1 MKRVHVLEFEDLG
14 WFPGWLRTAMTNL
27 IVVLGRVLGVAPV
40 LANLISRILKQQG
53 IEQIVDLGSGGG
65 GAMPEVVARVRE
77 IRDTSGARLT
87 MTDLY
92 PNLDAV
98 ETFNQPNASEVR
110 YLRDPVDA
118 TDFASAPPGL
128 KTMVNCFHHM
138 PPPRARAILAS
149 AHDNREPI
157 LIYEMGQN
165 SLPFAV
171 WLIALPLAL
180 PIVALTA
187 LLLTPFVRPLTL
199 RQLFFTYVIPLV
211 PIFYAWDG
219 QASMPRIYTLEDLD
233 ELLQGLDSPAYRWEK
248 GPAPTEKGKTLGT
261 FLMGVPVEGARDA

>member
-27 IVVLGRVLGVAPV
+27 IVVLGRVWGVAPV

-92 PNLDAV
+92 PNLDAID
-98 ETFNQPNASEVR
+98 TFNQPGAPELR

-118 TDFASAPPGL
+118 TDFSSSPQGL

-138 PPPRARAILAS
+138 RPPMARAILKS
-149 AHDNREPI
+149 AHDTGEPI
-157 LIYEMGQN
+157 LIYEMGGTKI
-165 SLPFAV
+165 PFAI
-171 WLIALPLAL
+171 WLLGLPLAL
-180 PIVALTA
+180 PLVALTVF
-187 LLLTPFVRPLTL
+187 LLTPFVRPLTF
-199 RQLFFTYVIPLV
+199 RQLFFTYIIPIV

-219 QASMPRIYTLEDLD
+219 QASMPRLYSLADMD
-233 ELLQGLDSPAYRWEK
+233 ELLEGLDSPTYRWEK
-248 GPAPTEKGKTLGT
+248 GPAPSEKGKTLGVY
-261 FLMGVPVEGARDA
+261 LLGVPVT